1 MAVTQ
6 AEIGRRLRAAR
17 DNHGLTQQE
26 VADEV
31 GIPRTAVVQIEAGNR
46 TVSSLELSRFARLYG
61 RGIEEFVSDAPLAE
75 DPLVALF
82 RFAPG
87 VADDAVLAGEL
98 RRCADLCRQ
107 ATHLEQLLGLAG
119 RRPLPVAHTLE
130 PPSSRWEAIA
140 QGRYLAEQERRR
152 LDLGASPVW
161 EIAEIIR
168 RQGVRVTEY
177 EMPDNISGLFF
188 HGREVGLVLVVN
200 REHARTRR
208 LFSYAHEYCHL
219 LVDRGRPGTVS
230 RIEDR
235 QELMEI
241 RANAFA
247 AHFLMPEDGV
257 RTFLRS
263 LGKGE
268 ATRQEQEIFDGVEEV
283 AAQKRMDAGSQ
294 ELQLHDVVLLAH
306 HFGASYDA
314 ALYQLLNLKLVNK
327 DRFKVLKT
335 QREGAR
341 SLARALHLSGWDET
355 VHWALTEQIVSL
367 ALEAYR
373 RSEISESK
381 LYELAD
387 EAGAPREELRR
398 VLMEED
404 LIGTPV
410 DAVFPA

>member
-1 MAVTQ
+1 MPDTQ

-17 DNHGLTQQE
+17 DNCGLTQQE
-26 VADEV
+26 VAHSV
-31 GIPRTAVVQIEAGNR
+31 GMPRTAVVQVEAGNR
-46 TVSSLELSRFARLYG
+46 AVSSLELSRFARLYG
-61 RGIEEFVSDAPLAE
+61 RAIEEFVCDTPFAE

-82 RFAPG
+82 RSAPG
-87 VADDAVLAGEL
+87 VAEDAVLSGEL

-119 RRPLPVAHTLE
+119 RRPLPVVYSLE
-130 PPSSRWEAIA
+130 PPSSRWEAVA

-188 HGREVGLVLVVN
+188 HSRELGLVLVVN
-200 REHARTRR
+200 RQHARTRR

-230 RIEDR
+230 RSEDR
-235 QELMEI
+235 HELMEL
-241 RANAFA
+241 RANVFA
-247 AHFLMPEDGV
+247 AHFLMPEVGV

-268 ATRQEQEIFDGVEEV
+268 TTRQEHEIYDGVEEV
-283 AAQKRMDAGSQ
+283 AAQKRMEAGTQ

-314 ALYQLLNLKLVNK
+314 ALYQILNLKLLTK
-327 DRFKVLKT
+327 DRFEALKG

-341 SLARALHLSGWDET
+341 SLARALRLSGWDES
-355 VHWALTEQIVSL
+355 VHWTLTEQILGL

-373 RSEISESK
+373 RSEISERK

-387 EAGAPREELRR
+387 ETGASREELRT

-404 LIGTPV
+404 LVGSPV
-410 DAVFPA
+410 DAVFPE

>member
-17 DNHGLTQQE
+17 ENYGLTQQE
-26 VADEV
+26 IADAV
-31 GIPRTAVVQIEAGNR
+31 GMPRTAVVQIEAGNR
-46 TVSSLELSRFARLYG
+46 SVSSLELSRFARLYG
-61 RGIEEFVSDAPLAE
+61 RAIEEFVNDAPFAE

-82 RFAPG
+82 RSAPG
-87 VADDAVLAGEL
+87 AAEDAVLAGEL

-107 ATHLEQLLGLAG
+107 ATRLEQLLGLAG
-119 RRPLPVAHTLE
+119 RRPLPVAYSLE
-130 PPSSRWEAIA
+130 PPTNRWEAVA
-140 QGRYLAEQERRR
+140 QGRCLAEQERRR
-152 LDLGASPVW
+152 LDLGAAPVW

-177 EMPDNISGLFF
+177 EMPDNISGLIF
-188 HGREVGLVLVVN
+188 HSREVGLVLIVN
-200 REHARTRR
+200 RQHARTRR

-230 RIEDR
+230 RTEDR
-235 QELMEI
+235 QELMEV
-241 RANAFA
+241 RANVFG

-257 RTFLRS
+257 RAFLRS

-268 ATRQEQEIFDGVEEV
+268 ATRQEQEVFDGVEEV
-283 AAQKRMDAGSQ
+283 AAQKRTEAGTQ
-294 ELQLHDVVLLAH
+294 ELQLHDVVFLAH

-314 ALYQLLNLKLVNK
+314 ALYQLLNLKRINK
-327 DRFKVLKT
+327 DRFEALKKH
-335 QREGAR
+335 REGAR
-341 SLARALHLSGWDET
+341 SLARALRLSGWDET
-355 VHWALTEQIVSL
+355 VHWTLTEQILGL

-373 RSEISESK
+373 RTEISESK

-387 EAGAPREELRR
+387 EAGASREELRS

-404 LIGTPV
+404 LV
-410 DAVFPA
+410 DR